1 MVVMETQEARF
12 MFGIYSFTAGLLL
25 FAVRVLI
32 PHSIQL
38 CLDSYYQKSAT
49 NGMQDDLRHL
59 DKIPH
64 RFSSQ
69 KHEKKKKE
77 ALIV

>member
-1 MVVMETQEARF
+1 MDAIEAQEAKI
-12 MFGIYSFTAGLLL
+12 MFGIYSFSAGLLL

-38 CLDSYYQKSAT
+38 CLDSYYNKTSRNNLQ
-49 NGMQDDLRHL
+49 QDLLHL

-64 RFSSQ
+64 RFSS
-69 KHEKKKKE
+69 KKNGKE
-77 ALIV
+77 SKRAFIV